1 MLGDQTLAEDN
12 HVIVVN
18 QPLVAQSGL
27 VGLGPGSEFLLAT
40 PSDAIS
46 IEHGTAMPSEVNN
59 FVRMVLAEKR
69 ISSLLQQPI
78 TDSLSG
84 HRKWERYGQAGQAS
98 IRHQEMTQTEPM
110 DRTNEKIRCLLKSQA
125 FNSAS
130 EFASALLTISDARNA
145 TRGLDVFG

>member
-1 MLGDQTLAEDN
+1 MLSDQTLAEDN

-27 VGLGPGSEFLLAT
+27 LSLGPGRRVPPRYAKRRYFGDCTERRCR
-40 PSDAIS
+40 PRS
-46 IEHGTAMPSEVNN
+46 ITLT
-59 FVRMVLAEKR
+59 RMVLAEKR

-84 HRKWERYGQAGQAS
+84 HRKWGRDVGEAGQAS

-110 DRTNEKIRCLLKSQA
+110 DRTNERLGAC
-125 FNSAS
+125 
-130 EFASALLTISDARNA
+130 
-145 TRGLDVFG
+145 